1 MIEQKIIVHLTD
13 VNSNDFGVLSVSSI
27 DYHSDIESD
36 INISDS
42 IALTNIPLVD
52 EPDNLTPIQYW
63 QNPDSNFAN
72 LMLLEET
79 EYQILFESDDVNATY
94 DVLYSLT
101 KMNDNHFRQFR
112 FDLGD
117 NKRYK
122 IAGTLNFRSYVGKSF
137 LDIRKN
143 GLESVRI
150 TIEVRYKTIDYF
162 NKYLSMIH
170 YL

>member
-1 MIEQKIIVHLTD
+1 MIEQNIIVHLTD
-13 VNSNDFGVLSVSSI
+13 VDSNDLGVLSVSSI
-27 DYHSDIESD
+27 DYYSDNESN

-42 IALTNIPLVD
+42 ITLSNIPLVD

-72 LMLLEET
+72 LMFLEET
-79 EYQILFESDDVNATY
+79 EYQVLFESDDVNATY

-137 LDIRKN
+137 LDVRKN
-143 GLESVRI
+143 GVESVRI
-150 TIEVRYKTIDYF
+150 PIEVRSSQ
-162 NKYLSMIH
+162 LSTVSGI
-170 YL
+170 